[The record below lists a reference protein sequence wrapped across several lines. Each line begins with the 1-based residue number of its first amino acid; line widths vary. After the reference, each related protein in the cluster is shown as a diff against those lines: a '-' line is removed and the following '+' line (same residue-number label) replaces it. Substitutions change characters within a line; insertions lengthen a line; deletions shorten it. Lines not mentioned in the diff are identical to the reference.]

1 MIEFFTTN
9 EVYLAAILGGI
20 VTIASAL
27 ANIFPKATVLGK
39 VAHFLALNFH
49 IK

>member
-1 MIEFFTTN
+1 MFDFFTTN
-9 EVYLAAILGGI
+9 EVYLVAIGGAV

-27 ANIFPKATVLGK
+27 SNIFPKATVLGK

-49 IK
+49 VK